1 MGVNIKRDYEKII
14 KRMFP
19 AINETKMLN
28 TPKQPKKKLLF
39 IYLLR
44 KCFISTIPKRKKDK
58 MKMQKK
64 IVYLLH
70 LDHVKII

>member
-28 TPKQPKKKLLF
+28 TPKQPKKN
-39 IYLLR
+39 
-44 KCFISTIPKRKKDK
+44 
-58 MKMQKK
+58 
-64 IVYLLH
+64 
-70 LDHVKII
+70 